1 MKLANND
8 GKMALLL
15 DQEETKTLAQMLKNA
30 DLEVKDF
37 AKMVKKVD
45 LSDQLEK
52 NKLLLT
58 KALKIK
64 KEELINE

>member
-15 DQEETKTLAQMLKNA
+15 DQEETKTLAQMLKNS

-58 KALKIK
+58 KALQIK